1 MLISISNLSKSFGEN
16 QILKDINLTI
26 EDNCRYGLIG
36 VNGAGKS
43 TLLSIIMG
51 ELDYDDGDIYK
62 SPNLTIG
69 YLKQN
74 SGLDRNSTIISE
86 MRNAFSDII
95 KIEDELRLIEEK
107 MLSYSEH
114 NSSEYK
120 SLMSEYS
127 KKQSYFESMDGYN
140 IDVKIKTVLNGL
152 GFSDRSLETE
162 INVLSGGEKTRL
174 ALAALLLEEPNLLI
188 LDEPTNH
195 LDFKTLDWLENYLIN
210 SYKGSLLIVS
220 HDRYFLDNTVENML
234 EIERGKMYSYNG
246 NYSKYLVLKEER
258 NEVLR
263 KEYEAQQLQI
273 SQMQTY
279 IDKNITRASTS
290 GSAKSRVKAL
300 ERMELIEKP
309 DDDIKPIKLKFETI
323 KEPYK
328 DVLTVE
334 NLDITVG
341 DRESAGGIKNIC
353 SGLNLSIKRGDKV
366 ALIGDNGIGKS
377 SFLKVIQDII
387 PHQNG
392 SVVWGKNTSVSYYE
406 QENLNLNPDNL
417 AINELWD
424 RFPRIPEAQIR
435 RVLGNVRLTKEDV
448 YKPVKV
454 ISGGER
460 AKLAFCIIMLEKSN
474 VILFDEPTN
483 HLDLPSKEI
492 LEQAM
497 NEYDGTLLFVSH
509 DRYLLNK
516 VPNKIIEMTKD
527 GFTIYDGN
535 FEYYKQRK
543 EWIKQ
548 KQSIETNNKVETN
561 NSSQKSS
568 GGYRSKE
575 QRKAET
581 KRKLQ
586 IAELEK
592 MVSKTEEEISALE
605 NEMTKEEVFSDYIL
619 MNEKN
624 SELEKLNSNLEEY
637 YDNWTKLSE
646 EQE

>member
-1 MLISISNLSKSFGEN
+1 M
-16 QILKDINLTI
+16 
-26 EDNCRYGLIG
+26 
-36 VNGAGKS
+36 
-43 TLLSIIMG
+43 
-51 ELDYDDGDIYK
+51 
-62 SPNLTIG
+62 TIG

-195 LDFKTLDWLENYLIN
+195 LDFKTLYWLENYLIN

-592 MVSKTEEEISALE
+592 MISKTEEEISALE

>member
-406 QENLNLNPDNL
+406 QENLNLNPNNL

-592 MVSKTEEEISALE
+592 MISKTEEEISALE

>member
-1 MLISISNLSKSFGEN
+1 M
-16 QILKDINLTI
+16 TI

-592 MVSKTEEEISALE
+592 MISKTEEEISALE

>member
-16 QILKDINLTI
+16 QIIKDINLTI

-334 NLDITVG
+334 NLDIVVG

-424 RFPRIPEAQIR
+424 RFTRIPEAQIR

-592 MVSKTEEEISALE
+592 MISKTEEEISALE

>member
-334 NLDITVG
+334 NLDIVVG

-592 MVSKTEEEISALE
+592 MISKTEEEISALE

>member
-290 GSAKSRVKAL
+290 GSTKSRVKAL

-592 MVSKTEEEISALE
+592 MISKTEVEISALE

>member
-246 NYSKYLVLKEER
+246 DYSKYLVLKEER

-592 MVSKTEEEISALE
+592 MISKTEEEISALE

>member
-592 MVSKTEEEISALE
+592 MISKTEEEISALE

-637 YDNWTKLSE
+637 YDNGTKLSE

>member
-51 ELDYDDGDIYK
+51 ELDYDDGEMYK
-62 SPNLTIG
+62 SSNLTIG

-220 HDRYFLDNTVENML
+220 HDRYFLDNTVENVL
-234 EIERGKMYSYNG
+234 ELERGKMYSYSG

-300 ERMELIEKP
+300 ERMEIIEKP

-334 NLDITVG
+334 NLDIAVG
-341 DRESAGGIKNIC
+341 DRGAAGGIKKIC

-377 SFLKVIQDII
+377 SFLKVIQGII

-497 NEYDGTLLFVSH
+497 SDYDGTLLFVSH

-543 EWIKQ
+543 EWIRQ
-548 KQSIETNNKVETN
+548 KQSVETNNKVEIN

-592 MVSKTEEEISALE
+592 MISKTEEEISALE

-637 YDNWTKLSE
+637 YDSWTKLSE

>member
-95 KIEDELRLIEEK
+95 KIEDDLRLIEEK

-334 NLDITVG
+334 NLDIAVG

-353 SGLNLSIKRGDKV
+353 SGLNLSIKRRDKV

-592 MVSKTEEEISALE
+592 MISKTEEEISALE

-637 YDNWTKLSE
+637 YDHWTKLSE

>member
-1 MLISISNLSKSFGEN
+1 M
-16 QILKDINLTI
+16 TI

-334 NLDITVG
+334 NLDIVVG

-592 MVSKTEEEISALE
+592 MISKTEEEISALE

>member
-460 AKLAFCIIMLEKSN
+460 TKLAFCIIMLEKSN

-592 MVSKTEEEISALE
+592 MISKTEEEISALE

>member
-334 NLDITVG
+334 NLDIAVG
-341 DRESAGGIKNIC
+341 DRESGGGIKNIC

-548 KQSIETNNKVETN
+548 KQSVETNNKVETN

-592 MVSKTEEEISALE
+592 MISKTEEEISALE

>member
-592 MVSKTEEEISALE
+592 MISKTEEEISALE

-619 MNEKN
+619 MKEKN

>member
-16 QILKDINLTI
+16 QIIKDINLTI

-334 NLDITVG
+334 NLDIVVG

-392 SVVWGKNTSVSYYE
+392 SVVWGKNTSVCYYE
-406 QENLNLNPDNL
+406 LENLNLNPDNL

-592 MVSKTEEEISALE
+592 MISKTEEEISALE

>member
-16 QILKDINLTI
+16 QIIKDINLTI

-328 DVLTVE
+328 DVLTIE
-334 NLDITVG
+334 NLDIVVG

-592 MVSKTEEEISALE
+592 MISKTEEEISALE